1 MKKPLYTLCPGC
13 SRRVKVGK
21 VFPGLEGG
29 TGTATVKC
37 SCGKFSV
44 PYSESKIVQLEPDNP
59 GKKAET
65 VDFLLP
71 MGWDRKMWENFQGYF
86 GGRQET
92 D

>member
-1 MKKPLYTLCPGC
+1 MKKLLYTLCPGC

-59 GKKAET
+59 GEKAET